1 MGCIAAALQVPR
13 LHAYNTDVAALTDWL
28 QRFESLRPIDGERSV
43 DAIAADVKAIVDAK
57 LAAVAA
63 AKAAAAAEAA
73 RIAAEAEEKAAAA
86 AEAARQKAEAE
97 EKARLEWEAVRLSG
111 TRGRFES
118 DLARWVDVLWVSGHG
133 KVPSRLRRMGRG
145 GQEEGAGRRCRARCS
160 ELGSLEYCQYPLC
173 SLEYCQ

>member
-1 MGCIAAALQVPR
+1 MPR
-13 LHAYNTDVAALTDWL
+13 LHAYNTDVAALADWL
-28 QRFESLRPIDGERSV
+28 RRFESLRPIDGERSV
-43 DAIAADVKAIVDAK
+43 DAIAADVTAIVDAK

-118 DLARWVDVLWVSGHG
+118 DLARWVHVWWVQVMAKYQADYDAWVAAG
-133 KVPSRLRRMGRG
+133 KKKGQVG
-145 GQEEGAGRRCRARCS
+145 GAVQI
-160 ELGSLEYCQYPLC
+160 SLCTM
-173 SLEYCQ
+173 